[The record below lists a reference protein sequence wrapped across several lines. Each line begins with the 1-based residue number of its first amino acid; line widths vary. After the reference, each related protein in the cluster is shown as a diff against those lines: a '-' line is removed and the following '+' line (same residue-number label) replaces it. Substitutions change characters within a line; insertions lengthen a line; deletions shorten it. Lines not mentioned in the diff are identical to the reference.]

1 MVVLQAKCPRYWI
14 YALLPCQFSCGNPK
28 RLGDRRSATSFPAP
42 TLQSSVYPSHR
53 HGNLGFGSG
62 HGCLLPNAGDES
74 TLPPQTKISHAGW
87 PKGHRMVR
95 RSTFNRDGES
105 SILSSSTN
113 DVVLPESSATSR
125 DLRPLD
131 SKPVQILPQSIGI
144 ISARLSAARSTE

>member
-1 MVVLQAKCPRYWI
+1 
-14 YALLPCQFSCGNPK
+14 
-28 RLGDRRSATSFPAP
+28 
-42 TLQSSVYPSHR
+42 
-53 HGNLGFGSG
+53 
-62 HGCLLPNAGDES
+62 
-74 TLPPQTKISHAGW
+74 
-87 PKGHRMVR
+87 MVR

-144 ISARLSAARSTE
+144 VGARLPAAGGTEELPACFRQRSALTAHTENMGDLDPIECVHFSEAIASDEGSEFIICAGTVWITP